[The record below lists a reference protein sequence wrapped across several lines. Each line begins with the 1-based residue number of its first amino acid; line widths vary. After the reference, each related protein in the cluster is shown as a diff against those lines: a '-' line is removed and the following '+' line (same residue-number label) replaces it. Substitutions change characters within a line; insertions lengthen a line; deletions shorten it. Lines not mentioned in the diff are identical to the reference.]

1 MLMSLISG
9 GLNFQTALTEILV
22 LLVIIFLVLPFHE
35 WAHAFTALK
44 LGDTSI
50 KYRGRLTLN
59 PLAHID
65 PYGALALVL
74 FGIGW
79 AKPVPIDPRNFKR
92 PKLYMGITALMG
104 PVANCIAALAGGLI
118 LNALLKFAPEFMMLN
133 TFGRYVYLFL
143 AYYISINVVLA
154 IFNFLPIP
162 PLDGSKILFI
172 FLPDRLVNKFYQYER
187 YIALGLIALLWLSAM
202 NVPGANLIGQFLSFL
217 ERNVTN
223 FVLWL
228 TGLPFGF

>member
-1 MLMSLISG
+1 MLISLLRG
-9 GLNFQTALTEILV
+9 QLDFASAVTEILAI
-22 LLVIIFLVLPFHE
+22 LLIVFVILPFHE

-44 LGDTSI
+44 LGDTSV

-59 PLAHID
+59 PMAHID
-65 PYGALALVL
+65 PYGALSLLL

-79 AKPVPIDPRNFKR
+79 AKPVPINPRNFKR

-104 PVANCIAALAGGLI
+104 PVANFVAALAGGLI
-118 LNALLKFAPEFMMLN
+118 FNALYRFAPEFLLFN
-133 TFGRYVYLFL
+133 DFGNYIYLFFM
-143 AYYISINVVLA
+143 YYITINVVLA

-172 FLPDRLVNKFYQYER
+172 FLPDRLVNKFYRYER
-187 YIALGLIALLWLSAM
+187 YIALGLIAVLWLSSM
-202 NVPGANLIGQFLSFL
+202 NVPGARLVGEGLSFV
-217 ERNVTN
+217 ESKVTY

-228 TGLPFGF
+228 TGLPFGL